1 MPNPISHD
9 NIDQALS
16 LLAGR
21 LDLAQTD
28 PVRLVICGGSAL
40 IAMSLRQR
48 TTRDVDVVAL
58 LSLAQEPI
66 SPDPLPDFLLRA
78 ADQVA
83 RDLGLFEGWLN
94 NGPSRGEGGLFQ
106 MGLPEGFVGRL
117 TEKKYGPRLA
127 VYFIGRL
134 DQIHF
139 KLYAAADQR
148 DGTHLNDLNVSA
160 LSSIVAIGHQAIHF
174 VSSTPSY
181 HAVRRVFPST
191 VGSQP
196 RRSAPFR
203 SRSRLRLTRSLRS
216 FPFLAL
222 GPGVSVRGCAH
233 RPLAQR
239 GLSCPRLQSL
249 LRPDAP
255 V

>member
-1 MPNPISHD
+1 MLCIVRDRRTINSFTSNPISHD

-40 IAMSLRQR
+40 IAMSLRRR
-48 TTRDVDVVAL
+48 TTRDMDVVAL
-58 LSLAQEPI
+58 LSAAQEPI

-148 DGTHLNDLNVSA
+148 DGTHLNDLKALHPTAEELEAAARWAMTHDVSEGFKMV
-160 LSSIVAIGHQAIHF
+160 LKELLTQLGHESVAERI
-174 VSSTPSY
+174 
-181 HAVRRVFPST
+181 
-191 VGSQP
+191 
-196 RRSAPFR
+196 
-203 SRSRLRLTRSLRS
+203 
-216 FPFLAL
+216 
-222 GPGVSVRGCAH
+222 
-233 RPLAQR
+233 
-239 GLSCPRLQSL
+239 
-249 LRPDAP
+249 
-255 V
+255 

>member
-1 MPNPISHD
+1 MLCIVRDRRTINSFMSNPISHD

-40 IAMSLRQR
+40 IAMSLRRR
-48 TTRDVDVVAL
+48 TTRDMDVVAL
-58 LSLAQEPI
+58 LSAAQEPI

-78 ADQVA
+78 ADQVS

-117 TEKKYGPRLA
+117 TEKEYGPRLA
-127 VYFIGRL
+127 IYFIGRL

-148 DGTHLNDLNVSA
+148 DGTHLNDLKALHPTAAELEAAARWAMTHDVSEGFKMV
-160 LSSIVAIGHQAIHF
+160 LKELLTQLGHESVAERI
-174 VSSTPSY
+174 
-181 HAVRRVFPST
+181 
-191 VGSQP
+191 
-196 RRSAPFR
+196 
-203 SRSRLRLTRSLRS
+203 
-216 FPFLAL
+216 
-222 GPGVSVRGCAH
+222 
-233 RPLAQR
+233 
-239 GLSCPRLQSL
+239 
-249 LRPDAP
+249 
-255 V
+255 

>member
-1 MPNPISHD
+1 MSNPISHD

-21 LDLAQTD
+21 LNLAQTD

-40 IAMSLRQR
+40 IAMSLRRR
-48 TTRDVDVVAL
+48 TTRDMDVVAL
-58 LSLAQEPI
+58 LSAAQEPI

-117 TEKKYGPRLA
+117 TEKEYGPRLA
-127 VYFIGRL
+127 IYFIGRL

-148 DGTHLNDLNVSA
+148 DGTHLNDLKALHPTAEELEAAARWAMTHDVSEGFKMV
-160 LSSIVAIGHQAIHF
+160 LKELLTQLDHESVAERI
-174 VSSTPSY
+174 
-181 HAVRRVFPST
+181 
-191 VGSQP
+191 
-196 RRSAPFR
+196 
-203 SRSRLRLTRSLRS
+203 
-216 FPFLAL
+216 
-222 GPGVSVRGCAH
+222 
-233 RPLAQR
+233 
-239 GLSCPRLQSL
+239 
-249 LRPDAP
+249 
-255 V
+255 

>member
-1 MPNPISHD
+1 MLCIVRDRRTINSFMPNPISHE

-40 IAMSLRQR
+40 IAMSLRRR
-48 TTRDVDVVAL
+48 TTRDMDVVAL
-58 LSLAQEPI
+58 LSAAQEPI

-117 TEKKYGPRLA
+117 TEKEYGPRVA
-127 VYFIGRL
+127 IYFIGRL

-148 DGTHLNDLNVSA
+148 DGTHLNDLKALHPTAEELEAAARWAMTHDVSEGFKMV
-160 LSSIVAIGHQAIHF
+160 LKELLTQLGHESVAERI
-174 VSSTPSY
+174 
-181 HAVRRVFPST
+181 
-191 VGSQP
+191 
-196 RRSAPFR
+196 
-203 SRSRLRLTRSLRS
+203 
-216 FPFLAL
+216 
-222 GPGVSVRGCAH
+222 
-233 RPLAQR
+233 
-239 GLSCPRLQSL
+239 
-249 LRPDAP
+249 
-255 V
+255 

>member
-1 MPNPISHD
+1 MLCIVRDRRTINSFMPNPISHD

-40 IAMSLRQR
+40 IAMSLRRR
-48 TTRDVDVVAL
+48 TTRDMDVVAL
-58 LSLAQEPI
+58 LSAAQEPI

-148 DGTHLNDLNVSA
+148 DGTHLNDLKALHPTAAELEAAARWAMTHDVSEGFKMV
-160 LSSIVAIGHQAIHF
+160 LKELLTQLGHESVAERI
-174 VSSTPSY
+174 
-181 HAVRRVFPST
+181 
-191 VGSQP
+191 
-196 RRSAPFR
+196 
-203 SRSRLRLTRSLRS
+203 
-216 FPFLAL
+216 
-222 GPGVSVRGCAH
+222 
-233 RPLAQR
+233 
-239 GLSCPRLQSL
+239 
-249 LRPDAP
+249 
-255 V
+255 

>member
-1 MPNPISHD
+1 MLCIVRDRRTINSFMSNPLSHD

-40 IAMSLRQR
+40 IAMNLRRR
-48 TTRDVDVVAL
+48 TTRDMDVVAL
-58 LSLAQEPI
+58 LSAAQDPI

-148 DGTHLNDLNVSA
+148 DGTHLNDLKALHPTAEELEAAARWAMTHDVSEGFKMV
-160 LSSIVAIGHQAIHF
+160 LKELLTQLGHESVAERI
-174 VSSTPSY
+174 
-181 HAVRRVFPST
+181 
-191 VGSQP
+191 
-196 RRSAPFR
+196 
-203 SRSRLRLTRSLRS
+203 
-216 FPFLAL
+216 
-222 GPGVSVRGCAH
+222 
-233 RPLAQR
+233 
-239 GLSCPRLQSL
+239 
-249 LRPDAP
+249 
-255 V
+255 

>member
-1 MPNPISHD
+1 MLCIVRDRRTINSFMSNPISHD

-40 IAMSLRQR
+40 IAMSLRRR
-48 TTRDVDVVAL
+48 TTRDMDVVAL
-58 LSLAQEPI
+58 LSAAQEPI

-148 DGTHLNDLNVSA
+148 DGTHLNDLKALHPTAAELEAAARWAMTHDVSEGFKMV
-160 LSSIVAIGHQAIHF
+160 LKELLTQLGHESVAERI
-174 VSSTPSY
+174 
-181 HAVRRVFPST
+181 
-191 VGSQP
+191 
-196 RRSAPFR
+196 
-203 SRSRLRLTRSLRS
+203 
-216 FPFLAL
+216 
-222 GPGVSVRGCAH
+222 
-233 RPLAQR
+233 
-239 GLSCPRLQSL
+239 
-249 LRPDAP
+249 
-255 V
+255 

>member
-1 MPNPISHD
+1 MLCIVRNRRTINSFMPNPISHE

-21 LDLAQTD
+21 LDLTQTD

-40 IAMSLRQR
+40 IAMSLRRR
-48 TTRDVDVVAL
+48 TTRDMDVVAL
-58 LSLAQEPI
+58 LSAAQEPI

-148 DGTHLNDLNVSA
+148 DGTHLNDLKALHPTAEELEAAARWAMTHDVSEGFKMV
-160 LSSIVAIGHQAIHF
+160 LKELLTQLGHESVAERI
-174 VSSTPSY
+174 
-181 HAVRRVFPST
+181 
-191 VGSQP
+191 
-196 RRSAPFR
+196 
-203 SRSRLRLTRSLRS
+203 
-216 FPFLAL
+216 
-222 GPGVSVRGCAH
+222 
-233 RPLAQR
+233 
-239 GLSCPRLQSL
+239 
-249 LRPDAP
+249 
-255 V
+255 

>member
-9 NIDQALS
+9 NLDQALS

-40 IAMSLRQR
+40 IAMNLRRR
-48 TTRDVDVVAL
+48 TTRDMDVVAL
-58 LSLAQEPI
+58 LSAAQEPI

-117 TEKKYGPRLA
+117 TEKEYGPRLA
-127 VYFIGRL
+127 IYFIGRI

-148 DGTHLNDLNVSA
+148 DGTHLNDLEALHPTAAELEAAARWAMTHDVSEGFKMV
-160 LSSIVAIGHQAIHF
+160 LKELLTQLGHESVAERI
-174 VSSTPSY
+174 
-181 HAVRRVFPST
+181 
-191 VGSQP
+191 
-196 RRSAPFR
+196 
-203 SRSRLRLTRSLRS
+203 
-216 FPFLAL
+216 
-222 GPGVSVRGCAH
+222 
-233 RPLAQR
+233 
-239 GLSCPRLQSL
+239 
-249 LRPDAP
+249 
-255 V
+255 

>member
-1 MPNPISHD
+1 MLCIVRDRRTINSFMPNPITHD
-9 NIDQALS
+9 SIEQALS

-40 IAMSLRQR
+40 IAMSFRRR

-58 LSLAQEPI
+58 LSAAQEPI

-106 MGLPEGFVGRL
+106 MGLPEGFIGRL

-148 DGTHLNDLNVSA
+148 DGTHLNDLKALHPTAEELEAAARWAMTHDVSEGFKMV
-160 LSSIVAIGHQAIHF
+160 LKELLTQLGHESVAERI
-174 VSSTPSY
+174 
-181 HAVRRVFPST
+181 
-191 VGSQP
+191 
-196 RRSAPFR
+196 
-203 SRSRLRLTRSLRS
+203 
-216 FPFLAL
+216 
-222 GPGVSVRGCAH
+222 
-233 RPLAQR
+233 
-239 GLSCPRLQSL
+239 
-249 LRPDAP
+249 
-255 V
+255 

>member
-1 MPNPISHD
+1 MLCIVRDRRTINSFMSNPISHD

-40 IAMSLRQR
+40 IAMSLRRR
-48 TTRDVDVVAL
+48 TTRDMDVVAL
-58 LSLAQEPI
+58 LSAAQEPI

-148 DGTHLNDLNVSA
+148 DGTHLNDLKALHPTAEELEAAARWAMTHDVSEGFKMV
-160 LSSIVAIGHQAIHF
+160 LKELLTQLGHESVAERI
-174 VSSTPSY
+174 
-181 HAVRRVFPST
+181 
-191 VGSQP
+191 
-196 RRSAPFR
+196 
-203 SRSRLRLTRSLRS
+203 
-216 FPFLAL
+216 
-222 GPGVSVRGCAH
+222 
-233 RPLAQR
+233 
-239 GLSCPRLQSL
+239 
-249 LRPDAP
+249 
-255 V
+255 

>member
-1 MPNPISHD
+1 MLCIVRDRRTINSFMSNPISHD

-40 IAMSLRQR
+40 IAMSLRRR

-58 LSLAQEPI
+58 LSAAQEPI

-78 ADQVA
+78 ADQVS

-94 NGPSRGEGGLFQ
+94 NGPSRGDGGLFQ

-148 DGTHLNDLNVSA
+148 DGTHLNDLKALHPTAAELEAAARWAMTHDVSESVMMV
-160 LSSIVAIGHQAIHF
+160 LKELLPQLGHESIAESI
-174 VSSTPSY
+174 
-181 HAVRRVFPST
+181 
-191 VGSQP
+191 
-196 RRSAPFR
+196 
-203 SRSRLRLTRSLRS
+203 
-216 FPFLAL
+216 
-222 GPGVSVRGCAH
+222 
-233 RPLAQR
+233 
-239 GLSCPRLQSL
+239 
-249 LRPDAP
+249 
-255 V
+255 

>member
-40 IAMSLRQR
+40 IAMSLRRR
-48 TTRDVDVVAL
+48 TTRDMDVVAL
-58 LSLAQEPI
+58 LSAAQEPI

-117 TEKKYGPRLA
+117 TEKEYGPRLA
-127 VYFIGRL
+127 IYFIGRL

-148 DGTHLNDLNVSA
+148 DGTHLNDLKALHPTAAELEAAARWAMTHDVSEGFKMV
-160 LSSIVAIGHQAIHF
+160 LKELLTQLGHESVAERI
-174 VSSTPSY
+174 
-181 HAVRRVFPST
+181 
-191 VGSQP
+191 
-196 RRSAPFR
+196 
-203 SRSRLRLTRSLRS
+203 
-216 FPFLAL
+216 
-222 GPGVSVRGCAH
+222 
-233 RPLAQR
+233 
-239 GLSCPRLQSL
+239 
-249 LRPDAP
+249 
-255 V
+255 

>member
-1 MPNPISHD
+1 MLCIVRDRRTINSFMSNPISHD

-40 IAMSLRQR
+40 IAMSLRRR
-48 TTRDVDVVAL
+48 TTRDMDVVAL
-58 LSLAQEPI
+58 LSAAQEPI

-78 ADQVA
+78 ADQVS

-117 TEKKYGPRLA
+117 TEKEYGPRLA
-127 VYFIGRL
+127 IYFIGRL

-148 DGTHLNDLNVSA
+148 DGTHLNDLKA
-160 LSSIVAIGHQAIHF
+160 LHPTAAELEAAARWAMTHDGSEGFKMVLKELLTQLGHESVAERI
-174 VSSTPSY
+174 
-181 HAVRRVFPST
+181 
-191 VGSQP
+191 
-196 RRSAPFR
+196 
-203 SRSRLRLTRSLRS
+203 
-216 FPFLAL
+216 
-222 GPGVSVRGCAH
+222 
-233 RPLAQR
+233 
-239 GLSCPRLQSL
+239 
-249 LRPDAP
+249 
-255 V
+255 

>member
-1 MPNPISHD
+1 MLCIVRDRRTINSFMPNPISHD

-40 IAMSLRQR
+40 IAMSLRRR
-48 TTRDVDVVAL
+48 TTRDMDVVAL
-58 LSLAQEPI
+58 LSAAQEPI

-106 MGLPEGFVGRL
+106 MGLPEGLVGRL
-117 TEKKYGPRLA
+117 TEKEYGPRLA
-127 VYFIGRL
+127 IYFIGRL

-148 DGTHLNDLNVSA
+148 DGTHLNDLKALHPTAAELEAASRWAMTHDVSEGFKMV
-160 LSSIVAIGHQAIHF
+160 LKELLTQLGHESVAERI
-174 VSSTPSY
+174 
-181 HAVRRVFPST
+181 
-191 VGSQP
+191 
-196 RRSAPFR
+196 
-203 SRSRLRLTRSLRS
+203 
-216 FPFLAL
+216 
-222 GPGVSVRGCAH
+222 
-233 RPLAQR
+233 
-239 GLSCPRLQSL
+239 
-249 LRPDAP
+249 
-255 V
+255 

>member
-1 MPNPISHD
+1 MLCIVRDRRTINSFMSNPISHD

-40 IAMSLRQR
+40 IAMSLRRR
-48 TTRDVDVVAL
+48 TTRDMDVVAL
-58 LSLAQEPI
+58 LSAAQEPI

-117 TEKKYGPRLA
+117 TEKEYGPRLA
-127 VYFIGRL
+127 IYFIGRL

-148 DGTHLNDLNVSA
+148 DGTHLNDLKALHPTAAELEAAARWAMTHDVSEGFKMV
-160 LSSIVAIGHQAIHF
+160 LKELLTQLGHESVAERI
-174 VSSTPSY
+174 
-181 HAVRRVFPST
+181 
-191 VGSQP
+191 
-196 RRSAPFR
+196 
-203 SRSRLRLTRSLRS
+203 
-216 FPFLAL
+216 
-222 GPGVSVRGCAH
+222 
-233 RPLAQR
+233 
-239 GLSCPRLQSL
+239 
-249 LRPDAP
+249 
-255 V
+255 

>member
-1 MPNPISHD
+1 MLCIVRDRRTINSFMPNPISHD

-40 IAMSLRQR
+40 IAMNLRRR
-48 TTRDVDVVAL
+48 TTRDMDVVAL
-58 LSLAQEPI
+58 LSAAQDPI

-148 DGTHLNDLNVSA
+148 DGTHLNDLKALHPTAEELEAAARWAMTHDVSEGFKTV
-160 LSSIVAIGHQAIHF
+160 LKELLTQLGHESVAERI
-174 VSSTPSY
+174 
-181 HAVRRVFPST
+181 
-191 VGSQP
+191 
-196 RRSAPFR
+196 
-203 SRSRLRLTRSLRS
+203 
-216 FPFLAL
+216 
-222 GPGVSVRGCAH
+222 
-233 RPLAQR
+233 
-239 GLSCPRLQSL
+239 
-249 LRPDAP
+249 
-255 V
+255 

>member
-21 LDLAQTD
+21 LELAQTD

-48 TTRDVDVVAL
+48 TTRDMDVVAL
-58 LSLAQEPI
+58 LSAAQEPI

-117 TEKKYGPRLA
+117 TEKEYGPRLA
-127 VYFIGRL
+127 IYFIGRL

-139 KLYAAADQR
+139 KLYAAVDQR
-148 DGTHLNDLNVSA
+148 DGTHLNDLKALHPTAAELEAAARWAMTHDVSEGFKMI
-160 LSSIVAIGHQAIHF
+160 LKELLTQLGHESVAERI
-174 VSSTPSY
+174 
-181 HAVRRVFPST
+181 
-191 VGSQP
+191 
-196 RRSAPFR
+196 
-203 SRSRLRLTRSLRS
+203 
-216 FPFLAL
+216 
-222 GPGVSVRGCAH
+222 
-233 RPLAQR
+233 
-239 GLSCPRLQSL
+239 
-249 LRPDAP
+249 
-255 V
+255 

>member
-1 MPNPISHD
+1 MLCIVRDRRTINSFIPNPISHY

-21 LDLAQTD
+21 LDLAQTE

-40 IAMSLRQR
+40 IAMRLRRR
-48 TTRDVDVVAL
+48 TTRDMDVVAL
-58 LSLAQEPI
+58 LSAAQEPI

-117 TEKKYGPRLA
+117 TEKEYGPRLA
-127 VYFIGRL
+127 IYFIGRL

-148 DGTHLNDLNVSA
+148 DGTHLNDLKALHPAAAELEAAARWAMTHDVSEGFKMV
-160 LSSIVAIGHQAIHF
+160 LKELLTQLGHESVAERI
-174 VSSTPSY
+174 
-181 HAVRRVFPST
+181 
-191 VGSQP
+191 
-196 RRSAPFR
+196 
-203 SRSRLRLTRSLRS
+203 
-216 FPFLAL
+216 
-222 GPGVSVRGCAH
+222 
-233 RPLAQR
+233 
-239 GLSCPRLQSL
+239 
-249 LRPDAP
+249 
-255 V
+255 